1 MDTAH
6 RHISQAVPSSLTE
19 GPTGSNTPF
28 KEKRSVQGQS
38 SGRFFAFMMIFTLI
52 GATGARFSAD
62 KWPRLY
68 NAVALIDV
76 KTTFAPSISADRTGT
91 EENAVHALI
100 ARIVADA
107 HSDAI
112 LQKQAEYDE
121 AGTEFELA
129 QMLGQGLN
137 VQPNEATQG
146 VAVVATLPESEK
158 AIRLANVVAALLIE
172 RQSQRRAAA
181 LTEAESRAS
190 RTVSD
195 LQHAAALSAHEASDF
210 RILHD
215 VNSKKTDIAPDHA
228 QNIVLL
234 RSRLE
239 AAQAR
244 YDALKHAT
252 PDDPYVTGDITS
264 GVLTYLRTQYAEQKQ
279 QLSKLS
285 VVYGPQHPNLQH
297 VQQNLHVLSQQMT
310 AELARLASAAQAE
323 VQDVQQQLRA
333 QEADAPAHDTG
344 GSVPQE
350 VRAEM
355 ERLDAQAALDK
366 NLYEHARETQAILKQ
381 DSELQSPVVAL
392 GEAAHNP
399 VPVHRLALVHI
410 VSLGAALGALMGAIL
425 SWAFKTSASAPLKP
439 SLRATQ
445 HSPMAQAVAE
455 DASAGPDYAVGLL
468 PPPLP
473 APPRTNAAVLSVV
486 DMRVPLQ
493 PLVLKLRNL
502 KEAKGSCCVAAMA
515 LTGAKGRTS
524 VGVALAHLA
533 AQKGMSVLMISDH
546 GQTQDIEPGLLDIVS
561 RKTNP
566 RELTHYD
573 PSSDFMLMRSGCAV
587 PEDIWEL
594 ARHRNFAVL
603 MQAITDSWDV
613 VIVELPLMPVQNSP
627 HTPLLPL
634 DLLVLTAH
642 PEVQTAQDMDDAR
655 QRYAKLCAVPVVIV
669 ANAYG

>member
-1 MDTAH
+1 MDTEYRRIAH
-6 RHISQAVPSSLTE
+6 IVPSVRPEAQS
-19 GPTGSNTPF
+19 GSDMP
-28 KEKRSVQGQS
+28 SQQQS
-38 SGRFFAFMMIFTLI
+38 SVKVKNAGRFFAFVMIFALA
-52 GATGARFSAD
+52 GAAGAHFLAD
-62 KWPRLY
+62 KLPPLY
-68 NAVALIDV
+68 SAVALIEV
-76 KTTFAPSISADRTGT
+76 KTAFAPSLSPGAEGDR
-91 EENAVHALI
+91 AQMLI
-100 ARIVADA
+100 AHIVADA
-107 HSDAI
+107 HSDSV
-112 LQKQAEYDE
+112 LQKQAEYKG
-121 AGTEFELA
+121 AGFEFELA
-129 QMLGQGLN
+129 QALGQGLQ
-137 VQPNEATQG
+137 VQPNDAALG
-146 VAVVATLPESEK
+146 VAVVATLTEPEK
-158 AIRLANVVAALLIE
+158 AIRLANEVAALLIE
-172 RQSQRRAAA
+172 RQAQRRAALWA
-181 LTEAESRAS
+181 EAETRAS
-190 RTVSD
+190 RAVTD
-195 LQHAAALSAHEASDF
+195 LQQAAALSARAASDY
-210 RILHD
+210 RASHRAEP
-215 VNSKKTDIAPDHA
+215 KTTDSTPDAA
-228 QNIVLL
+228 QNRALL

-244 YDALKHAT
+244 YAALKHAT

-264 GVLTYLRTQYAEQKQ
+264 GVLTYLRAQYAEQKQ

-297 VQQNLHVLSQQMT
+297 VQQNLHVLSQQIT
-310 AELARLASAAQAE
+310 AELVRLASAAQAE

-333 QEADAPAHDTG
+333 QGDAAPPHDTG
-344 GSVPQE
+344 DSVPPE

-381 DSELQSPVVAL
+381 DSEMQSPVVAL

-410 VSLGAALGALMGAIL
+410 VSLGAALGALIGAIF
-425 SWAFKTSASAPLKP
+425 SGAFKTSASGPLKP
-439 SLRATQ
+439 SLGATQ
-445 HSPMAQAVAE
+445 HNPTAQAVAE
-455 DASAGPDYAVGLL
+455 DVSMGPDYAVGLL

-473 APPRTNAAVLSVV
+473 APPRSNAAVLSVV

-493 PLVLKLRNL
+493 PFVLKLRSL
-502 KEAKGSCCVAAMA
+502 KEAKGSCCVAVMA
-515 LTGAKGRTS
+515 LPGAKGRTS
-524 VGVALAHLA
+524 VAVALAHLA

-573 PSSDFMLMRSGCAV
+573 PLSDFMLMRSGCAV

-594 ARHRNFAVL
+594 ARHRNFTAV

-634 DLLVLTAH
+634 DLLILTAH
-642 PEVQTAQDMDDAR
+642 PAVQTAQEMDNAR
-655 QRYAKLCAVPVVIV
+655 QRYAERCAVPVVVV